1 MRNVITGVGNL
12 QRRRLGVY
20 IGTRVYCS
28 VGVHA
33 YNIVLRP
40 NVAVTSSAEFYAA
53 QKKGFN
59 STVCVKGR
67 WQTKFKC
74 IVFDLLT
81 AVGS

>member
-33 YNIVLRP
+33 YIVLRP
-40 NVAVTSSAEFYAA
+40 NVAATSSAEFYAA

-67 WQTKFKC
+67 CQTKFTC